1 MNRYRSAVRS
11 YRTQRYQRHRHVNTN
26 LWVVFQNGNR
36 IGTVG
41 GSTESEAFRKI
52 PESVIERGAIALER
66 IVIEE

>member
-1 MNRYRSAVRS
+1 
-11 YRTQRYQRHRHVNTN
+11 VNTN